1 MDCSTPGFPVF
12 YIQSLL
18 KLMSTESVMPSSNL
32 ILCCPFSSC
41 SQSFPLSGCFQ
52 FSSVQLL
59 SCVWLFATPWTVA
72 HQACL
77 TISSSQSLLKL
88 MSIELV
94 MPSNHLILCCPPLLP
109 PSIFPSIR
117 VFSNESVLASGVFF
131 PIKIRLVRTGMF
143 ALITHVSQDVRTVAV
158 INLKLKQLYD
168 ERKTGGR
175 REGDNEG
182 RKEQKKK
189 DGKERENLPSR
200 PRNRIFRWISS
211 PISPSL
217 IISFL
222 LSLPLSNHY
231 PEFVI
236 IISFLFFFFLKLLLL
251 FV

>member
-1 MDCSTPGFPVF
+1 
-12 YIQSLL
+12 
-18 KLMSTESVMPSSNL
+18 
-32 ILCCPFSSC
+32 
-41 SQSFPLSGCFQ
+41 
-52 FSSVQLL
+52 
-59 SCVWLFATPWTVA
+59 
-72 HQACL
+72 
-77 TISSSQSLLKL
+77 
-88 MSIELV
+88 
-94 MPSNHLILCCPPLLP
+94 
-109 PSIFPSIR
+109 
-117 VFSNESVLASGVFF
+117 
-131 PIKIRLVRTGMF
+131 MF

-236 IISFLFFFFLKLLLL
+236 IISFLFFFFFKAVTPICVTLNNA
-251 FV
+251 